1 MGFRANKASGTRS
14 RSEKERKEFQT
25 ELFFPTLG
33 VFSQAKERLILVLR
47 LNLPFCLFVFVFI

>member
-14 RSEKERKEFQT
+14 RSRERKEGFQT

-33 VFSQAKERLILVLR
+33 AFSQAKERLILELR
-47 LNLPFCLFVFVFI
+47 LNLPFVCLSFI